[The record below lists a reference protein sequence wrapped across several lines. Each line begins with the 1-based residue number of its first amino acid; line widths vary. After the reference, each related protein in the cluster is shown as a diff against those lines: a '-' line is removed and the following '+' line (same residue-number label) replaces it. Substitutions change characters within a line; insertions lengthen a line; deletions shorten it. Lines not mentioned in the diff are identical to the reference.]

1 MIMNTGAGGGAGGGA
16 LKIVA
21 SSPPEGVNFI
31 NTTTFQTPV
40 KILLIAEIIQS
51 TERLSA
57 LHMLIPGMED
67 GTYRLN
73 EDGNMVTEY
82 VGVMNTTKVYVGLG

>member
-1 MIMNTGAGGGAGGGA
+1 MIAGPGSGGGAGG
-16 LKIVA
+16 LEIVT

-31 NTTTFQTPV
+31 NTTEFQTPV
-40 KILLIAEIIQS
+40 KILLIAEIIQN
-51 TERLSA
+51 TGRLSM

-73 EDGNMVTEY
+73 ADGRAVTEY

>member
-1 MIMNTGAGGGAGGGA
+1 MIFNPGSGGGAGG
-16 LKIVA
+16 LEIVT

-31 NTTTFQTPV
+31 NTTEFQTPV
-40 KILLIAEIIQS
+40 KILLIAEIIQN
-51 TERLSA
+51 TGRLSM

-82 VGVMNTTKVYVGLG
+82 VGVMNVTKVYVGLG